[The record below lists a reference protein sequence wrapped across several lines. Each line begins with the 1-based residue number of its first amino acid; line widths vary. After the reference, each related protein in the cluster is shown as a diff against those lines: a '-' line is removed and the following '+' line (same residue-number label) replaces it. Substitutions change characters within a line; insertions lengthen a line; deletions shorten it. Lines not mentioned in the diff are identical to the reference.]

1 MAATKKAMAR
11 RKEKEKAAAVM
22 KPWEVKKAE
31 KRKAER
37 QKTQDA
43 ITSALR
49 NEWMEIAL
57 ETKTMYGYR
66 VKNADV
72 CFYYGKKPCTK
83 TPDTLKMIARTLLA
97 AGVIESGA
105 DQVTVNGIDY
115 ADTQHMYMRKHEAGK
130 RSSRR
135 RGPNQEQVKTLEKIL
150 ARVSGRKW
158 HE

>member
-1 MAATKKAMAR
+1 MPPKKDMTKPSK
-11 RKEKEKAAAVM
+11 
-22 KPWEVKKAE
+22 VKRAE
-31 KRKAER
+31 KQKADA
-37 QKTQDA
+37 QKKQDA
-43 ITSALR
+43 IASALR
-49 NEWMEIAL
+49 NEWMKYPL

-66 VKNADV
+66 VRNADV

>member
-1 MAATKKAMAR
+1 MPPKKDM
-11 RKEKEKAAAVM
+11 M
-22 KPWEVKKAE
+22 KPSKVKRAE
-31 KRKAER
+31 KQKADA
-37 QKTQDA
+37 QKKQDA
-43 ITSALR
+43 IASALR
-49 NEWMEIAL
+49 NEWMKYPL

-66 VKNADV
+66 VRNADV

>member
-1 MAATKKAMAR
+1 M
-11 RKEKEKAAAVM
+11 M
-22 KPWEVKKAE
+22 KPSKVKRAE
-31 KRKAER
+31 KQKADA
-37 QKTQDA
+37 QKKQDA
-43 ITSALR
+43 IASALR
-49 NEWMEIAL
+49 NEWMKYPL

-66 VKNADV
+66 VRNADV

-115 ADTQHMYMRKHEAGK
+115 ADTQHMYMRKYEAGK

-150 ARVSGRKW
+150 ARVSGRK
-158 HE
+158 

>member
-1 MAATKKAMAR
+1 M
-11 RKEKEKAAAVM
+11 M
-22 KPWEVKKAE
+22 KPSKVKRAE
-31 KRKAER
+31 KQKADA
-37 QKTQDA
+37 QKKQDA
-43 ITSALR
+43 IASALR
-49 NEWMEIAL
+49 NEWMKYPL

-66 VKNADV
+66 VRNADV

-115 ADTQHMYMRKHEAGK
+115 ADTQHMYMRKYEAGK

>member
-1 MAATKKAMAR
+1 MPPKKAMNAVKVTQWKVNR
-11 RKEKEKAAAVM
+11 AKKQKADSQ
-22 KPWEVKKAE
+22 KK
-31 KRKAER
+31 
-37 QKTQDA
+37 QDA
-43 ITSALR
+43 IASALR
-49 NEWMEIAL
+49 NEWMKISL

-66 VKNADV
+66 VRNADV

-83 TPDTLKMIARTLLA
+83 TPDTLKMIARALLA

-150 ARVSGRKW
+150 ARVSGRK
-158 HE
+158 

>member
-1 MAATKKAMAR
+1 MPPQKDM
-11 RKEKEKAAAVM
+11 M
-22 KPWEVKKAE
+22 KPSKVKRAE
-31 KRKAER
+31 KQKADA
-37 QKTQDA
+37 QKKQDA
-43 ITSALR
+43 IASALR
-49 NEWMEIAL
+49 NEWMKYPL

-66 VKNADV
+66 VRNADV

-115 ADTQHMYMRKHEAGK
+115 ADTQHMYMRKYEAGK